1 MWNAKSMLNKL
12 FRSVEEKEEK
22 EDMEVSEITE
32 ANNLIGSL
40 LDALPSEYTEMDIS
54 EFSRKN
60 MSHSSF
66 MSVNTVKQRNNYI
79 NELQTKI
86 KNLGSL
92 EWDDTIN
99 NFVYGKNIRI
109 VHKSLEN
116 KPPEE
121 KKSIITGFINEKIAI
136 FEKELENAQKF
147 NPIGRSKSAS
157 PSVSSPF
164 DRLQSSI
171 AKKRPKSSLGKTS
184 LR

>member
-1 MWNAKSMLNKL
+1 
-12 FRSVEEKEEK
+12 VEEN
-22 EDMEVSEITE
+22 EDMEVAKITD
-32 ANNLIGSL
+32 ANDLIGSL
-40 LDALPSEYTEMDIS
+40 LEALPSEHTEMDIS

-66 MSVNTVKQRNNYI
+66 TSVSTVKELNNYI

-99 NFVYGKNIRI
+99 NFVFGKNIQI
-109 VHKSLEN
+109 VHKSLEH
-116 KPPEE
+116 KPTEE
-121 KKSIITGFINEKIAI
+121 KKSIITGFINEKIAS
-136 FEKELENAQKF
+136 FQKELENAQKF

-157 PSVSSPF
+157 PSFSSPF
-164 DRLQSSI
+164 DRPRSSI
-171 AKKRPKSSLGKTS
+171 EKKRPKSSLGKSS